1 MLISPFGA
9 AFIVKEYA
17 NMPSKTNRMRF
28 FFLILSAVASLFAWR
43 AEQTSSQE
51 VTQRKKQTPEERAA
65 EKQRVFEMQNEIAM
79 KRQKKFG
86 LLPANDD
93 SEIGKKYQAAFEG
106 FRKAAVDLNQ
116 VQMDFHLASQF
127 PQSFK
132 DQINQDW
139 QQAMHHGFS
148 AKASWLKA
156 AGETFASDPDK
167 YITIGESLSEMMLS
181 DVELDRMDGWLEAAK
196 SIVNSKKFERENV
209 LRAATLIAYANSDFD
224 FSEQCLAR
232 SEAFHS
238 EKESKPWFT
247 GEISSVRAKWERELA
262 FRKQEAET
270 NDNPRVE
277 FVTTKGRLVM
287 ELFEDTAPETV
298 KSFIYLVERGFY
310 NRKSFF
316 RVEKHLCAQ
325 TGCEKGDGTGDAGYT
340 IPGEAK
346 LTNHRD
352 HFRGSIAMALGS
364 DEAGRIQ
371 SETGSSQIYFAFL
384 PMSHLDGNYTVFGRV
399 IDGIETMNCFR
410 VLNLADAA
418 QRKEGKRPDS
428 IITCKVLRKRDTVYK
443 PKILAGKL
451 PK

>member
-1 MLISPFGA
+1 MPF
-9 AFIVKEYA
+9 
-17 NMPSKTNRMRF
+17 KTNRLRF

-43 AEQTSSQE
+43 AEQASSQE
-51 VTQRKKQTPEERAA
+51 ATQRKKQTPEERAA
-65 EKQRVFEMQNEIAM
+65 EKQRVFEMQNEITL
-79 KRQKKFG
+79 KRQKNFG
-86 LLPANDD
+86 QLPANDD
-93 SEIGKKYQAAFEG
+93 SEVGKKYQAAFEG

-127 PQSFK
+127 TESFK
-132 DQINQDW
+132 NQINHNW
-139 QQAMHHGFS
+139 QQAMHDGFI
-148 AKASWLKA
+148 AKSNWLKT
-156 AGETFASDPDK
+156 AGETFSSDPDK
-167 YITIGESLSEMMLS
+167 YITIGESMSEMMLS

-196 SIVNSKKFERENV
+196 SIVNSKKFERENI
-209 LRAATLIAYANSDFD
+209 LRAATLIAYANSDFN
-224 FSEQCLAR
+224 FTEVCLAR

-238 EKESKPWFT
+238 AKESKPWFT
-247 GEISSVRAKWERELA
+247 GEIGNVRAKWDRELE
-262 FRKQEAET
+262 FRKLEAEK

-310 NRKSFF
+310 DRKSFF

-346 LTNHRD
+346 LPNRRD

-364 DEAGRIQ
+364 DEAGQ
-371 SETGSSQIYFAFL
+371 VLSETGSSQLYFAFL

-399 IDGIETMNCFR
+399 VDGMETMNCFR

-428 IITCKVLRKRDTVYK
+428 IISCKVLRKRDTVYK
-443 PKILAGKL
+443 PKIVAGKL